1 MSTSRKLIA
10 GADLAQARQARYAA
24 RDVLAGGDV
33 VLSDGLTGRALGV
46 SAQGALKV
54 RTDAGVREI
63 TSAEVSVRPAP
74 VNEGAA

>member
-1 MSTSRKLIA
+1 MGNLEGFA
-10 GADLAQARQARYAA
+10 PLQARYAA

-63 TSAEVSVRPAP
+63 TSSEVSVRPAP

>member
-1 MSTSRKLIA
+1 M
-10 GADLAQARQARYAA
+10 
-24 RDVLAGGDV
+24 LAGGDV